1 MTEVFII
8 TGITCS
14 GKTSMSME
22 LARREGAEIISC
34 DSVQIY
40 RGMDIGSAKASAEE
54 MSEIPHH
61 LVDVCDCD
69 KHFDVSEYVALA
81 KKALEDIAARGKK
94 IIVCGGSGFYLRAW
108 FAAVTDGVGIPS
120 EIKSVCDE
128 IEQRGA
134 SALKEALLKIDPA
147 AADTVDILNPRRAKN
162 ALARCMASGMT
173 CAELSARFA
182 ALPCPMGNIFRK
194 VRIIDLPDSELAPKV
209 RIRTRTMISAG
220 LIEETRR
227 LIGLGIKNNPS
238 ASSAIGYRETIDWLE
253 RGNSCVSDLEEQI
266 VKDTLGLVKK
276 QRKYFKNSLLKN
288 ADNFQLF

>member
-8 TGITCS
+8 TGVTCS

-54 MSEIPHH
+54 MSEIPPH

-147 AADTVDILNPRRAKN
+147 AADTVDILNLRRALHGVGNDLRRALREVCRPPLPNGQYFPQSAHSRPSRLRACPKSPHSHPHNDKRRPNRRN
-162 ALARCMASGMT
+162 AAPNRPWNKKQPFRKLGNRIPRTYRLART
-173 CAELSARFA
+173 WQQLRFRFGRA
-182 ALPCPMGNIFRK
+182 NRK
-194 VRIIDLPDSELAPKV
+194 RHPW
-209 RIRTRTMISAG
+209 TG
-220 LIEETRR
+220 
-227 LIGLGIKNNPS
+227 
-238 ASSAIGYRETIDWLE
+238 
-253 RGNSCVSDLEEQI
+253 
-266 VKDTLGLVKK
+266 KK
-276 QRKYFKNSLLKN
+276 T
-288 ADNFQLF
+288 A